1 MNYIFKMIYLKKLLL
16 ISIIALF
23 FAGCNG
29 KLPGG
34 DARKFPAD
42 PELRVKQ
49 NLEEGRG
56 FRLSELGKKKGGVF
70 EFASSNELWRASLDV
85 IDFMPLLSVNYSGGV
100 IVTDWYSSGENLNE
114 NIKISIRFLTNEVR
128 SDALDIKVFNRKCKL
143 NLANCKITQ
152 NNGPLSTELKKE
164 ILKKASIY
172 KKENKEKNKKEYNPK
187 KKTKNYYK

>member
-1 MNYIFKMIYLKKLLL
+1 MVYSKKLV
-16 ISIIALF
+16 IYGIITLF
-23 FAGCNG
+23 LAGCNG

-42 PELRVKQ
+42 PELRVKK

-56 FRLSELGKKKGGVF
+56 FRLSELGTNKGGVF

-100 IVTDWYSSGENLNE
+100 IVTDWYSSEENSNE

-128 SDALDIKVFNRKCKL
+128 SDAIDIKVFNRKCKS
-143 NLANCKITQ
+143 NITNCKFTE
-152 NNGPLSTELKKE
+152 NKGLLSTELKKE

-172 KKENKEKNKKEYNPK
+172 KKEKKEKNKKEYNPK